1 MGNLGPVLLADALS
15 PTIIPIVALG
25 SFVLVVSLV
34 LIVLFSTP
42 GNPRVAAAD
51 TAVAYEHAWD
61 RLDFATLWNLSSPS
75 LRDGRSQADFVRDK
89 QAAYSRERSLARL
102 VRAVHPEQVEV
113 NGPLARVVTRLD
125 LTDGHTVVD
134 EMILERNGSTW
145 QVAAYHIASRRSD
158 AADV

>member
-1 MGNLGPVLLADALS
+1 MHLADALS
-15 PTIIPIVALG
+15 PTIIPIAVLG
-25 SFVLVVSLV
+25 GFVVVVSLV
-34 LIVLFSTP
+34 LIALFSSP
-42 GNPRVAAAD
+42 GSARMAAAD

-61 RLDFATLWNLSSPS
+61 RLDFTTLWNLSSPA
-75 LRDGRSQADFVRDK
+75 LRDGRSQSEFVRDK

-113 NGPLARVVTRLD
+113 NGPLARVVTRLE
-125 LTDGHTVVD
+125 LTDGQTVVD
-134 EMILERNGSTW
+134 EMILERDGSNW